1 MTAKQTDTRNDQ
13 YGGLTK
19 IRTKATGFFRV
30 ERIGGRWW
38 LITPDG
44 NGFISIG
51 MSHFDLTVLKYP
63 DDIHV
68 WKTQDGGSEEQ
79 YLRQGVAQPL
89 REWRGNTIGWTEEM
103 VAGEWMNADTLNSP
117 FARVAASSVS
127 GSGYALLP

>member
-19 IRTKATGFFRV
+19 IRTKATGCYRV

-51 MSHFDLTVLKYP
+51 MNHFDPTVLKISTSGKLSMVVAKNSICVKALP
-63 DDIHV
+63 NHFENGGA
-68 WKTQDGGSEEQ
+68 TRSDGWWLENG
-79 YLRQGVAQPL
+79 
-89 REWRGNTIGWTEEM
+89 
-103 VAGEWMNADTLNSP
+103 
-117 FARVAASSVS
+117 
-127 GSGYALLP
+127 